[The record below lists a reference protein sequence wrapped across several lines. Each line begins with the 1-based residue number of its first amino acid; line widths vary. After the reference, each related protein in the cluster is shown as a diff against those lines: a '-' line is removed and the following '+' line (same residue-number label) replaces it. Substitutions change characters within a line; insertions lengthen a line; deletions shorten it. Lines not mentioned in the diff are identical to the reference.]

1 MRKRHV
7 WIYHLLTP
15 LVIAFLF
22 IRFGYRFKKARNLPD
37 KYIVLANHTT
47 DFDPLFVAA
56 SFPRQMYFVA
66 SEHIA
71 RWKNAYKFIRY
82 ALAPILRYK
91 GSVAVSTVR
100 EVLQRL
106 RDGANICIF
115 AEGARTWDGV
125 TAPFLPS
132 TGKLIKAAGCG
143 LVTYKITG
151 GYFVSPNWSEK
162 SLRRGPISGAPVRVY
177 SPKEI
182 EKMTVDEIN
191 RAIAAD
197 LHEDAYARQMANP
210 QPYKGK
216 NLAHRMENLLFICPQ
231 CGEMDTIRSTGNHME
246 CMKCHSAFRYTE
258 YGMLEGMPFQT
269 VKELAAWEK
278 NQVEQDTLLDI
289 PYTAAQATLITVDN
303 HVETQVAKGPL
314 LMNREGLFCGD
325 WHMPLANISE
335 LAMHGR
341 HALVFTAKDV
351 YYELIPQSENA
362 LKFHWLYEAHKN
374 NAAQAAERSA

>member
-7 WIYHLLTP
+7 WIYHVLTP

-177 SPKEI
+177 SPEEI

-216 NLAHRMENLLFICPQ
+216 KLAHRMENLLFICPQ

-246 CMKCHSAFRYTE
+246 CMKCTVLSAIRNTACWKECPFR
-258 YGMLEGMPFQT
+258 Q
-269 VKELAAWEK
+269 
-278 NQVEQDTLLDI
+278 
-289 PYTAAQATLITVDN
+289 
-303 HVETQVAKGPL
+303 
-314 LMNREGLFCGD
+314 
-325 WHMPLANISE
+325 
-335 LAMHGR
+335 
-341 HALVFTAKDV
+341 
-351 YYELIPQSENA
+351 
-362 LKFHWLYEAHKN
+362 
-374 NAAQAAERSA
+374 

>member
-115 AEGARTWDGV
+115 AEGART
-125 TAPFLPS
+125 
-132 TGKLIKAAGCG
+132 
-143 LVTYKITG
+143 
-151 GYFVSPNWSEK
+151 
-162 SLRRGPISGAPVRVY
+162 
-177 SPKEI
+177 
-182 EKMTVDEIN
+182 
-191 RAIAAD
+191 
-197 LHEDAYARQMANP
+197 
-210 QPYKGK
+210 
-216 NLAHRMENLLFICPQ
+216 
-231 CGEMDTIRSTGNHME
+231 
-246 CMKCHSAFRYTE
+246 
-258 YGMLEGMPFQT
+258 
-269 VKELAAWEK
+269 
-278 NQVEQDTLLDI
+278 
-289 PYTAAQATLITVDN
+289 
-303 HVETQVAKGPL
+303 
-314 LMNREGLFCGD
+314 
-325 WHMPLANISE
+325 
-335 LAMHGR
+335 
-341 HALVFTAKDV
+341 
-351 YYELIPQSENA
+351 
-362 LKFHWLYEAHKN
+362 
-374 NAAQAAERSA
+374 